1 MTALQRRALSLFV
14 LVAAGALS
22 AAAPVRAAAEARP
35 ENLVNFSANAS
46 VEVMQDLLS
55 ITLQAVR
62 EGQDAA
68 QVQAQLKAV
77 LDAAL
82 TEARKAAQ
90 PGALE
95 VRTGG
100 FSLYPRYG
108 KDGRINGW
116 QGQAEL
122 MLQGKDGQRVAQ
134 TAGRLSAMNIT
145 GVGYS
150 VSRELADKH
159 EAEVT
164 AQAIQKYR
172 ARAGELARQFGF
184 AGYTLR
190 EVAVQSGAEGGGP
203 RPVMM
208 RAAKAEMAAADAP
221 LPVEPGKSLVSA
233 SVSGTVQLMK

>member
-1 MTALQRRALSLFV
+1 MTVMQRRALSVFALA
-14 LVAAGALS
+14 AAGALF
-22 AAAPVRAAAEARP
+22 AASPARATAEARP

-46 VEVMQDLLS
+46 VEVTQDLLS

-82 TEARKAAQ
+82 AEARKAAQ
-90 PGALE
+90 SGALE

-108 KDGRINGW
+108 KEGRINGW

-122 MLQGKDGQRVAQ
+122 VLQGKDGQRVAQ

-145 GVGYS
+145 SVGYS

-184 AGYTLR
+184 SGYTLR

-233 SVSGTVQLMK
+233 SVSGTVQLTR

>member
-1 MTALQRRALSLFV
+1 MTAMPRHAPTLLALL
-14 LVAAGALS
+14 
-22 AAAPVRAAAEARP
+22 AAALIGAAPARAAEPPP

-46 VEVMQDLLS
+46 IEVTQDLLS

-62 EGQDAA
+62 EGQDAG

-82 TEARKAAQ
+82 AEARKAAQ
-90 PGALE
+90 AGALE

-108 KDGRINGW
+108 KEGRINGW

-122 MLQGKDGQRVAQ
+122 VLQGKDSQRVAQ
-134 TAGRLSAMNIT
+134 AAGRLSAMNIT
-145 GVGYS
+145 SVGYS

-172 ARAGELARQFGF
+172 ARAGELARQFGYS
-184 AGYTLR
+184 GYTLR

-221 LPVEPGKSLVSA
+221 VPVEPGKSLVSA
-233 SVSGTVQLMK
+233 SVSGTVQLVR

>member
-1 MTALQRRALSLFV
+1 MTVMQRRALSLFA
-14 LVAAGALS
+14 LVAAGALF
-22 AAAPVRAAAEARP
+22 AASPARATAEARP

-46 VEVMQDLLS
+46 VEVTQDLLS

-82 TEARKAAQ
+82 AEARKAAQ

-108 KDGRINGW
+108 KEGRINGW

-122 MLQGKDGQRVAQ
+122 VLQGKDGQRVAQ

-164 AQAIQKYR
+164 AQAIQEYR

-184 AGYTLR
+184 SGYTLR

-233 SVSGTVQLMK
+233 SVSGTVQLTR

>member
-46 VEVMQDLLS
+46 VEVTQDLLS

-145 GVGYS
+145 SVGYS

>member
-1 MTALQRRALSLFV
+1 MTAMQCRALSLF
-14 LVAAGALS
+14 AL
-22 AAAPVRAAAEARP
+22 AAASAWLAVAPAHAAAEARP

-46 VEVMQDLLS
+46 VEVTQDLLS
-55 ITLQAVR
+55 ITLQTVR

-82 TEARKAAQ
+82 AEARKAAQ

-108 KDGRINGW
+108 KEGRINGW

-122 MLQGKDGQRVAQ
+122 VLQGKDGQRVAQ
-134 TAGRLSAMNIT
+134 TAGRLTAMNIT

-172 ARAGELARQFGF
+172 AHAAELARQFGF
-184 AGYTLR
+184 SGYTLR
-190 EVAVQSGAEGGGP
+190 EVAVQSGAEGEGP

-233 SVSGTVQLMK
+233 SVSGTVQLTR

>member
-1 MTALQRRALSLFV
+1 MTVMQRRALSLFA
-14 LVAAGALS
+14 LAAAGALF
-22 AAAPVRAAAEARP
+22 AAAPARAATEARP

-46 VEVMQDLLS
+46 VEVTQDLLS

-62 EGQDAA
+62 EGQDAG

-82 TEARKAAQ
+82 AEARKAAQ
-90 PGALE
+90 AGAME

-108 KDGRINGW
+108 KEGRINGW

-122 MLQGKDGQRVAQ
+122 VLQGKDGQRVAQ
-134 TAGRLSAMNIT
+134 TAGRLSTMNIT
-145 GVGYS
+145 SVGYS

-184 AGYTLR
+184 SGYTLR

-233 SVSGTVQLMK
+233 SVSGTVQLTR

>member
-1 MTALQRRALSLFV
+1 MTVMQRRALSLFA
-14 LVAAGALS
+14 LAAAGALF
-22 AAAPVRAAAEARP
+22 AAATARAATEARP

-46 VEVMQDLLS
+46 VEVTQDLLS

-62 EGQDAA
+62 EGQDAG

-82 TEARKAAQ
+82 AEARKAAQ
-90 PGALE
+90 AGAME

-108 KDGRINGW
+108 KEGRINGW

-122 MLQGKDGQRVAQ
+122 VLQGKDGQRVAQ

-145 GVGYS
+145 SVGYS

-184 AGYTLR
+184 SGYTLR

-233 SVSGTVQLMK
+233 SVSGTVQLTR

>member
-1 MTALQRRALSLFV
+1 MTAMHRHALSL
-14 LVAAGALS
+14 LLALAAAGTLPA
-22 AAAPVRAAAEARP
+22 RAAEAPP

-46 VEVMQDLLS
+46 IEVTQDLLS

-82 TEARKAAQ
+82 AEARKAAQ

-108 KDGRINGW
+108 KEGRINGW

-122 MLQGKDGQRVAQ
+122 LLQGKDGQRVAQ
-134 TAGRLSAMNIT
+134 TAGRLSTMNIT
-145 GVGYS
+145 SVGYS

-184 AGYTLR
+184 SGYTLR

-233 SVSGTVQLMK
+233 SVSGTVQLTK

>member
-1 MTALQRRALSLFV
+1 MTVMQRRALSLFA
-14 LVAAGALS
+14 LAAAGALF
-22 AAAPVRAAAEARP
+22 AAAPARAATEARP

-46 VEVMQDLLS
+46 VEVTQDLLS

-62 EGQDAA
+62 EGQDAG

-82 TEARKAAQ
+82 AEARKAAQ
-90 PGALE
+90 AGAME

-108 KDGRINGW
+108 KEGRINGW

-122 MLQGKDGQRVAQ
+122 VLQGKDGQRVAQ

-145 GVGYS
+145 SVGYS

-184 AGYTLR
+184 SGYTLR

-233 SVSGTVQLMK
+233 SVSGTVQLTR